1 MKIIGSTDGEKFKPG
16 HIFSRTVMTVLISS
30 FLNTG
35 KHLENEE
42 LSYTIYQ
49 SCIFFVVNKLIF

>member
-16 HIFSRTVMTVLISS
+16 HIFSRTVITVLLGS

-42 LSYTIYQ
+42 SAIPYIAYYLW
-49 SCIFFVVNKLIF
+49 